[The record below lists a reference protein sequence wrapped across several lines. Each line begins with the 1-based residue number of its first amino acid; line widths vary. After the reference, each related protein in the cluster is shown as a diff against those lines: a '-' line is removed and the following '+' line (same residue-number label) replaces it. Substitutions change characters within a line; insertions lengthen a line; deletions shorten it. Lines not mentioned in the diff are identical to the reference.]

1 MAEDNKILRL
11 VYTLFLGVLLAVFV
25 GVGTATFYTSPKMPQ
40 YPIELNTGGKVLTP
54 TQIETQNNFDR
65 QMRAYDNA
73 MKPYN
78 RNTSIITLCAG
89 VIFLVISLVFEHRI
103 KLLAD
108 GVLLGGLFTLIYSIG
123 RGFASQDTKYT
134 FLTVTIGLIVVVF
147 LGYHRF
153 VKEKDIVGDV
163 KK

>member
-1 MAEDNKILRL
+1 MSEDNKILRL

-25 GVGTATFYTSPKMPQ
+25 GVGTATFYSSPRMPQ
-40 YPIELNTGGKVLTP
+40 YPIELNNGGKELTP
-54 TQIETQNNFDR
+54 SQIQIQNNYDQQIR
-65 QMRAYDNA
+65 VYDNA

-78 RNTSIITLCAG
+78 RNTSIITLCVG

-108 GVLLGGLFTLIYSIG
+108 GVLVGGLFTLIYSII

-134 FLTVTIGLIVVVF
+134 FLTVTIGLIVVLF
-147 LGYHRF
+147 FGYHRF
-153 VKEKDIVGDV
+153 VKERVPAET